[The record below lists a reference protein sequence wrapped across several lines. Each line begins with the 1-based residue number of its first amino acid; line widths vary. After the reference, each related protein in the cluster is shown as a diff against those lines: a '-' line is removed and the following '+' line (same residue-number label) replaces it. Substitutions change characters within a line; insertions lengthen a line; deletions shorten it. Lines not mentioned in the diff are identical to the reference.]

1 MTQIEQQ
8 LKMSRL
14 LSFFIP
20 LGISSSLVTISHVII
35 NSTLARAPEPELVIA
50 SYAIAMSVFG
60 VTERSSVLL
69 RNTSS
74 ALVRDRLSFRSLYG
88 MTMYLIGAIILI
100 GLIISYT
107 PVGVWLFKYVL
118 ATEDSLL
125 RPVIQ
130 NYQILMFVTIFS
142 CLRGI
147 YHGVIITNMRTK
159 WLTIGMVLRLGV
171 MYGVASYFIYSNKIT
186 DARVG
191 AIIFLVGMIVEA
203 SVSMFEGTSLARKL
217 PERIEHYEYHT
228 KRAIF
233 KFYRPLMYS
242 AFISVAVG
250 PAINAMLGKTTDI
263 KLAIASFALAG
274 SVNQLV
280 ISFFSY
286 IHQIVLNF
294 FRVDK
299 RTVLRFTVIVSL
311 IPSILLGI
319 LSYTPLGPWFM
330 QTIMGVSEPLM
341 IASIQTLRVFMI
353 MSLVF
358 PWLDFCNGLILLL
371 GQTKVTVFSQSANLS
386 MTLIV
391 LIICA
396 ILTPGWNG
404 AIGALAQSLGLLAE
418 LCVLIYVLRSVHNKG
433 ILNSGGSLQ

>member
-1 MTQIEQQ
+1 MTQHDQQ
-8 LKMSRL
+8 LSMRRL
-14 LSFFIP
+14 LAFFLP
-20 LGISSSLVTISHVII
+20 LGVSSTLVTISHVII

-74 ALVRDRLSFRSLYG
+74 ALVRDRTSFRSLFMVG
-88 MTMYLIGAIILI
+88 VYLIIAIILV
-100 GLIISYT
+100 GLTISYT
-107 PVGVWLFKYVL
+107 PVGTWLFKYVL
-118 ATEDSLL
+118 STEESLL

-142 CLRGI
+142 CIRGI

-159 WLTIGMVLRLGV
+159 WLTFGMIVRLAV
-171 MYGVASYFIYSNKIT
+171 MYALASYFITSGKIT

-191 AIIFLVGMIVEA
+191 AIIFLSGMIVEA
-203 SVSMFEGTSLARKL
+203 TISFLEGHSLARKL
-217 PERIEHYEYHT
+217 PQHIEDYEYHT

-242 AFISVAVG
+242 AFINVAIG
-250 PAINAMLGKTTDI
+250 PAINAMLGKTTNI
-263 KLAIASFALAG
+263 QLAIASFAIAG

-294 FRVDK
+294 YKTNQTIVF
-299 RTVLRFTVIVSL
+299 RFTLLVSL
-311 IPSILLGI
+311 IPCTLLGI
-319 LSYTPLGPWFM
+319 LSYTAIGPWFM
-330 QTIMGVSEPLM
+330 QTIMGVSPELM
-341 IASIQTLRVFMI
+341 QASIATLRVFML

-358 PWLDFCNGLILLL
+358 PWLDFCNGLILLS
-371 GQTKVTVFSQSANLS
+371 GQTKVTVASQSANLGV
-386 MTLIV
+386 TFIALVIFV
-391 LIICA
+391 A
-396 ILTPGWNG
+396 LTPGWNG
-404 AIGALAQSLGLLAE
+404 AIGALAQSLGLAAE
-418 LCVLIYVLRSVHNKG
+418 LGVLIYVIRTLR
-433 ILNSGGSLQ
+433 